1 MNLEHNKLRQN
12 FGMVGNYDSGFILLS
27 ACSCFLQWAYGVT
40 CWEVFT
46 GGKTP
51 YPGISP
57 ADIPRQL
64 AIGYRLQNP
73 MNNACNDEM

>member
-1 MNLEHNKLRQN
+1 
-12 FGMVGNYDSGFILLS
+12 MVGICDSGFILIVTSIHLFC
-27 ACSCFLQWAYGVT
+27 AYVFLQWAYGVT

-57 ADIPRQL
+57 ADIPQQL
-64 AIGYRLQNP
+64 ANGYRLQMP

>member
-1 MNLEHNKLRQN
+1 MLQFTVYYQLYACFLKL
-12 FGMVGNYDSGFILLS
+12 
-27 ACSCFLQWAYGVT
+27 LQWAYGVT

-57 ADIPRQL
+57 TDLPRQL
-64 AIGYRLQNP
+64 ANGYRLQKP
-73 MNNACNDEM
+73 MNNACSDEM

>member
-1 MNLEHNKLRQN
+1 MLLNRQPGWETTMQ
-12 FGMVGNYDSGFILLS
+12 FVVVLINYCYLF
-27 ACSCFLQWAYGVT
+27 CVCVFLQWAYGVT

-57 ADIPRQL
+57 ANIPQKL
-64 AIGYRLQNP
+64 ANGYRLQKP